1 MQLEKRV
8 ETVPFKRLS
17 WRLRRRRWVRGVR
30 GSSGPRRLREGR
42 ERAVTRPFGE
52 QRTPRQAEL
61 QASWPV
67 QFERR

>member
-1 MQLEKRV
+1 MQLENNSEMV
-8 ETVPFKRLS
+8 SFKRLS

-30 GSSGPRRLREGR
+30 GSRAPRRLREGR

-52 QRTPRQAEL
+52 QRTPCQAAI
-61 QASWPV
+61 QASPPV